1 MSILDHDYNF
11 ANPKSSEKAPIIKVI
26 GVGGGGGNAVNYMF
40 KNGIRE
46 VEFAICNTDRQALF
60 SSPVETKI
68 QLGAELLEGLG
79 AGTDAEVGRQAAE
92 QSIEYIKQ
100 LMQPPIKMVFVTA
113 GMGGGT
119 GTGAAPVIA
128 RVAKEMGMLTVAVVT
143 APYSSEGKMKKRQ
156 AVEGIN
162 LLKEHCDTVLVILND
177 KLAQLHGKLP
187 ITKAFALGDNV
198 LANGVK
204 SIAEIITVPGAI
216 NPDFKDVE
224 KVLKGAGTSVM
235 SSAIASGDHRALKA
249 IQEALNSPLLNDRS
263 LKGAQRILITLASS
277 EDEEYQ
283 ATLDEQEEVTSYI
296 ESLIG
301 DEPDLCKVGIIF
313 DNKLGDK
320 LQVTVVAAGFEDSH
334 LPFSLDPR
342 PIVTKTE
349 AEVKATEEPPVKIQ
363 EPDKVVV
370 VQTPDKTPTASET
383 GQTDTTGTH
392 VVKPLEPVVEPPLQ
406 PLKEPIENKLVT
418 DRIKNHILNKK
429 YTENEF
435 NDPAYIRYGVVLY
448 EKPILPENKYV
459 RVLLDK

>member
-1 MSILDHDYNF
+1 MSILDHEYNF
-11 ANPKSSEKAPIIKVI
+11 INPKSSEKAPIIKVI

-40 KNGIRE
+40 TNGIRE

-92 QSIEYIKQ
+92 ESIEYIKQ

-156 AVEGIN
+156 AIEGIN

-235 SSAIASGDHRALKA
+235 SSAIASGEHRALKA

-277 EDEEYQ
+277 EDEQYQ

-313 DNKLGDK
+313 DNNLGDK

-334 LPFSLDPR
+334 LPFSLDKPAA
-342 PIVTKTE
+342 PK
-349 AEVKATEEPPVKIQ
+349 AETEEKIDEKPPVKNQ
-363 EPDKVVV
+363 EPSEIKVVK
-370 VQTPDKTPTASET
+370 TPDKTSSTSEKDQTETTA
-383 GQTDTTGTH
+383 TH
-392 VVKPLEPVVEPPLQ
+392 TVKPQEPATEPITNI
-406 PLKEPIENKLVT
+406 KEPIENKLVT
-418 DRIKNHILNKK
+418 DKIKSHILNKK
-429 YTENEF
+429 YTEDQLNE
-435 NDPAYIRYGVVLY
+435 PAYMRYGVVLY
-448 EKPILPENKYV
+448 EKPILPDNEYV
-459 RVLLDK
+459 KVLLDK